1 MLLQVQFADGTIGVL
16 FDDGGPF
23 PKGYNAM
30 AGDCKDKVQQI
41 AAQRRS
47 ASSQLLLHA
56 RQPDAG
62 ALRECVQVRH
72 GAHHSTTLTFRVQVS
87 SLSIWNGFHW

>member
-16 FDDGGPF
+16 SDDGGPF

-41 AAQRRS
+41 V
-47 ASSQLLLHA
+47 
-56 RQPDAG
+56 G
-62 ALRECVQVRH
+62 MNE
-72 GAHHSTTLTFRVQVS
+72 TLVTIKLVPKEMRT
-87 SLSIWNGFHW
+87 

>member
-41 AAQRRS
+41 V
-47 ASSQLLLHA
+47 
-56 RQPDAG
+56 G
-62 ALRECVQVRH
+62 MNE
-72 GAHHSTTLTFRVQVS
+72 TLVTIKLVPK
-87 SLSIWNGFHW
+87 